1 MLAHCNKVWP
11 ALHLQWLFTLQGR
24 QHSALPPQ
32 VSTGRPPSWGSLFQ
46 GQPPAHRR
54 CHWRQPLTANGTSR
68 HPHAN
73 LQQQADQVSQS
84 PVLGCSV
91 SEVGHKLAPP
101 SGLKCTFTIL
111 CVQDNKFMT
120 AALDQAHLAAQQQE
134 VPVGAVLVLNG
145 QVVATAYN
153 QTEQTGNP
161 TAHAE
166 MLCIQQAALKLGGWR
181 LLDCTLYVTLE
192 PCPMCAGALLQSRV
206 GTVVYG
212 ARNTLLGDL
221 QVWLLIISQQHS

>member
-1 MLAHCNKVWP
+1 
-11 ALHLQWLFTLQGR
+11 
-24 QHSALPPQ
+24 
-32 VSTGRPPSWGSLFQ
+32 
-46 GQPPAHRR
+46 
-54 CHWRQPLTANGTSR
+54 
-68 HPHAN
+68 
-73 LQQQADQVSQS
+73 
-84 PVLGCSV
+84 
-91 SEVGHKLAPP
+91 
-101 SGLKCTFTIL
+101 
-111 CVQDNKFMT
+111 MT

-134 VPVGAVLVLNG
+134 VPVGAVLVLNS